1 MQVSI
6 ETTSGLERRLT
17 IGVPAEQ
24 VESEVQ
30 KRLQEAAKNIR
41 LNGFRKGK
49 VPMKVVKQRF
59 GAGVRQEVVGEVI
72 NRSFFEAVN
81 KESVRPAGQPSI
93 EPKEIGEGKD
103 LEFVATFEV
112 YPSVELGDFS
122 RSEERRVGKRRRYMN

>member
-1 MQVSI
+1 
-6 ETTSGLERRLT
+6 
-17 IGVPAEQ
+17 
-24 VESEVQ
+24 
-30 KRLQEAAKNIR
+30 
-41 LNGFRKGK
+41 
-49 VPMKVVKQRF
+49 MKVVKQRF

-122 RSEERRVGKRRRYMN
+122 GYEFTRYKATVTEADRDKIDRKSTRLNSS